1 MTTGMNAGM
10 GPELSA
16 KVSDETSAEISTKTR
31 HLDDSAKR
39 VFFDTNVVV
48 YCFDTLE
55 PRKQARAKDLLAHAL
70 NSRLGVVSYQVIQ
83 EFCNVATKAKRLQ
96 LPQERTLAYVNLVL
110 QPMNQVGSSPA
121 LIESALKLR
130 GEHGFSFYDSL
141 IIAAATQAKCEVL
154 YSEDMQ
160 HGRRVGNLQ
169 IVNPFLM
176 VANEARDSVGAS
188 SG

>member
-1 MTTGMNAGM
+1 MSVSPNSTG
-10 GPELSA
+10 SA
-16 KVSDETSAEISTKTR
+16 F
-31 HLDDSAKR
+31 DDATPR
-39 VFFDTNVVV
+39 VFFDTNIVV

-70 NSRLGVVSYQVIQ
+70 NSQLGVVSHQVIQ

-96 LPQERTLAYVNLVL
+96 LPQERILAYLNLVL

-130 GEHGFSFYDSL
+130 AEHNFSFYDSL
-141 IIAAATQAKCEVL
+141 IIASATQANCQVL

-160 HGRRVGNLQ
+160 HMQRVGSLQ

-176 VANEARDSVGAS
+176 VANEATALRAG
-188 SG
+188 